1 MFSIGYG
8 GEVFDT
14 CRISV
19 SPVSAELAKL
29 TRLGISAINEAAVS
43 RKNMEASFNIA
54 SWGT

>member
-1 MFSIGYG
+1 MAMFSIGYG

-29 TRLGISAINEAAVS
+29 ARLGISAINEAAVS
-43 RKNMEASFNIA
+43 RKNLEASFNIA
-54 SWGT
+54 S